1 MLVLHDTCESSC
13 SCCDC
18 QSFKGVAARELAR
31 WLKSPLAARRPA
43 LRARAAKVL
52 ADSAAA
58 VWSNARVEG
67 RHGPLFTARWAACGG
82 CSACAL
88 EAAGQTSAAFAL
100 LSQV

>member
-1 MLVLHDTCESSC
+1 MCSNMGGGCWVEISIPVHDGSGAEIYI
-13 SCCDC
+13 
-18 QSFKGVAARELAR
+18 
-31 WLKSPLAARRPA
+31 
-43 LRARAAKVL
+43 RARAVAQVAAKVL

-88 EAAGQTSAAFAL
+88 EAAGQTEKLIGFVCYNEKRHIL
-100 LSQV
+100 DYYT